1 MTMTRPRRRMIL
13 HLSHIFVTLGRTFIS
28 SNPYLYL

>member
-13 HLSHIFVTLGRTFIS
+13 HLSHIFLTLGLTFIAS
-28 SNPYLYL
+28 RPYLYL